1 MDRGKQKNT
10 ANCNFL
16 LLSHNI
22 SPRILF
28 VVNVDW
34 FFLSHRLPIA
44 RAARDRGAEV
54 WVAAAPTGQEALISK
69 EGLHFVPIP
78 FSRSSK
84 NIGHEI
90 RTLRAISKILA
101 DVNPDLVHNVTIKPV
116 LYTSLLARFFVKPA
130 IVNAISGLGHVFI
143 SSGVKAQILRR
154 ALCVPY
160 KVALSGDR
168 VRVIFQ
174 NPDDIEEFIGRG
186 LVKRSST
193 ALIRGSG
200 VDVELFRYTPE
211 PIGVP
216 MVMLASRMLRD
227 KGVVE
232 LVDAAR
238 LLRKW
243 KVNCRVVLVGEPDPG
258 NPATV
263 TTEELFF
270 WVNEGVVEW
279 WGQKEEME
287 KVLPLA
293 AIVVLP
299 SYREGLPKVL
309 LEAASAGRPIVA
321 TDVPG
326 CREAVHEGNN
336 GYLVPP
342 QDHFQLA
349 EAIRRLVEDPV
360 LRARMG
366 ANSREMAIKEF
377 RIERV
382 VANTLSVYDELL
394 GSIFPG
400 LFATVPV

>member
-1 MDRGKQKNT
+1 MGSNP
-10 ANCNFL
+10 
-16 LLSHNI
+16 

-54 WVAAAPTGQEALISK
+54 WVAAAPTGQEGLIAE
-69 EGLHFVPIP
+69 EGFHFVPI
-78 FSRSSK
+78 SLRRGGRG
-84 NIGHEI
+84 IGQEI
-90 RTLRAISKILA
+90 RTLHVISRILA
-101 DVNPDLVHNVTIKPV
+101 DVKPDLVHNVTIKPV
-116 LYTSLLARFFVKPA
+116 LYTSLVARFLGKPA
-130 IVNAISGLGHVFI
+130 IVNAISGLGYTFI
-143 SSGVKAQILRR
+143 SSGVKARILRG
-154 ALCVPY
+154 ALWLPY
-160 KVALSGDR
+160 KVALSGER

-174 NPDDIEEFIGRG
+174 NPDDIEAFVGRG
-186 LVKRSST
+186 WVERPRT

-200 VDVELFRYTPE
+200 VDVELFRDAPE
-211 PIGVP
+211 PPGAPV
-216 MVMLASRMLRD
+216 VMLASRMLKD

-232 LVDAAR
+232 FVDAAR

-263 TTEELFF
+263 TTEELSS
-270 WVNEGVVEW
+270 WVSEGIVEW
-279 WGQKEEME
+279 WGQRAEME

-293 AIVVLP
+293 AIVTLP

-309 LEAASAGRPIVA
+309 QEAASVGRPIVA

-326 CREAVHEGNN
+326 CREAVHEGEN

-342 QDHFQLA
+342 QDHVRLA
-349 EAIRRLVEDPV
+349 EAIRRLAEDPG

-366 ANSREMAIKEF
+366 ANSRRMAIEEF

-382 VANTLSVYDELL
+382 VESTLAVYDELL
-394 GSIFPG
+394 GGKFPG
-400 LFATVPV
+400 MFAPVPG

>member
-1 MDRGKQKNT
+1 MSN
-10 ANCNFL
+10 NP
-16 LLSHNI
+16 

-44 RAARDRGAEV
+44 RAARDRGAEI
-54 WVAAAPTGQEALISK
+54 WVAAAPTGKEDLIAQE
-69 EGLHFVPIP
+69 GFHFVPIP
-78 FSRSSK
+78 FRRSNK
-84 NIGHEI
+84 DIGHEF
-90 RTLRAISKILA
+90 RTFRAVSKILA

-116 LYTSLLARFFVKPA
+116 LYASLVARFFRKLA
-130 IVNAISGLGHVFI
+130 IVNAISGLGFVFI
-143 SSGVKAQILRR
+143 STGVKAWILRWV
-154 ALCVPY
+154 LWLPY
-160 KVALSGDR
+160 KVSLSGER

-174 NPDDIEEFIGRG
+174 NPDDIEEFIRRG
-186 LVKRSST
+186 WVQRPRI

-211 PIGVP
+211 PPGVP
-216 MVMLASRMLRD
+216 VIMLASRMLRD

-238 LLRKW
+238 LLRIW

-263 TTEELFF
+263 TTEELSS
-270 WVNEGVVEW
+270 WVNEGIVEW
-279 WGQKEEME
+279 WGQRVEME

-293 AIVVLP
+293 SIVVLP

-309 LEAASAGRPIVA
+309 LEAASIGRPIVA

-326 CREAVHEGNN
+326 CREAVHEGEN

-342 QDHFQLA
+342 RDHIRLA
-349 EAIRRLVEDPV
+349 EALRRLAEDPE

-366 ANSREMAIKEF
+366 ADSRRMAINEF
-377 RIERV
+377 RIEKV
-382 VANTLSVYDELL
+382 VESTLSLYDELL
-394 GSIFPG
+394 GGKFPG
-400 LFATVPV
+400 LFAPVPV

>member
-1 MDRGKQKNT
+1 
-10 ANCNFL
+10 
-16 LLSHNI
+16 
-22 SPRILF
+22 
-28 VVNVDW
+28 
-34 FFLSHRLPIA
+34 
-44 RAARDRGAEV
+44 
-54 WVAAAPTGQEALISK
+54 
-69 EGLHFVPIP
+69 
-78 FSRSSK
+78 
-84 NIGHEI
+84 
-90 RTLRAISKILA
+90 
-101 DVNPDLVHNVTIKPV
+101 
-116 LYTSLLARFFVKPA
+116 
-130 IVNAISGLGHVFI
+130 
-143 SSGVKAQILRR
+143 
-154 ALCVPY
+154 
-160 KVALSGDR
+160 
-168 VRVIFQ
+168 VIFQ